1 MKTRYEVKA
10 YDEFGR
16 EIRYIDELIEDMKS
30 ARYFAD
36 LCFRDICKNES
47 LQVLEGK
54 VVKIYAVEE
63 DEDGEIIDTKEVE
76 TVEYP
81 FEKVIV
87 KSGTYDCDETDDE
100 ITLEED
106 MEGVIVDY
114 WGGLTVKLAN
124 GNHIYNVEI
133 EDVRSI

>member
-16 EIRYIDELIEDMKS
+16 EIRSIDELIEDMKS

-100 ITLEED
+100 YTLDED

-124 GNHIYNVEI
+124 GYHVYNLEV
-133 EDVRSI
+133 EDVISI

>member
-16 EIRYIDELIEDMKS
+16 EIRSFDELIETMKD

-36 LCFRDICKNES
+36 LLFRDICKNES

-76 TVEYP
+76 TIEYP

-100 ITLEED
+100 ITLDEP
-106 MEGVIVDY
+106 MQGVIVDY

-133 EDVRSI
+133 EDVISI

>member
-10 YDEFGR
+10 YDEFGE
-16 EIRYIDELIEDMKS
+16 EIRSIDELIEDMKS
-30 ARYFAD
+30 ARFFAD
-36 LCFRDICKNES
+36 LCFKNICKNES

-54 VVKIYAVEE
+54 VVKIYAIEE

-76 TVEYP
+76 TIEYP

-87 KSGTYDCDETDDE
+87 KSGTYHCYEKDVYTVK
-100 ITLEED
+100 ED
-106 MEGVIVDY
+106 MQGVIVDY
-114 WGGLTVKLAN
+114 QGGLTVKLAD
-124 GNHIYNVEI
+124 GYHVYNLEV

>member
-16 EIRYIDELIEDMKS
+16 EIRSIDELIETMKD

-36 LCFRDICKNES
+36 LCFRYICKNES

-100 ITLEED
+100 YTLDED
-106 MEGVIVDY
+106 MEGVIIDY

-124 GNHIYNVEI
+124 GYHVYNLEV
-133 EDVRSI
+133 EDVISI